1 MVLDRR
7 NTEDIDI
14 STEPVRPLNAG
25 PPARPPFLSPARE
38 GGAAR
43 RWWGGLTKQSK
54 LSILLAVGALIVVIS
69 ISWIA
74 SSATG
79 DITDSAVLVDG
90 TETVPPVDT
99 SAHFTKNVYF
109 LGLSTLTF
117 SLDETASKA
126 SLTTL
131 GLMAEMPHLTRSTG
145 SKDVRS
151 HALPVIPTP
160 LAGAGR
166 ASGMGELRDTSGE
179 DAVDGDAELI
189 RRGNQIADRYTPLYR
204 AYLDEVTAIQDTVSR
219 LWPPEEFKASYDL
232 LLKSCDT
239 LSLAMSE
246 SVRGLELLRN
256 TTHDN
261 ALQADRAIQE
271 SSRLLFEGTGYL
283 NQSAALL
290 PLP

>member
-1 MVLDRR
+1 MLDKR
-7 NTEDIDI
+7 NSEEIDI
-14 STEPVRPLNAG
+14 PAEPVTRFNAG

-38 GGAAR
+38 GGAAH

-54 LSILLAVGALIVVIS
+54 LSVLLAVGALIVVIS

-79 DITDSAVLVDG
+79 DVSNKAVLVDV
-90 TETVPPVDT
+90 TETVPPMDT
-99 SAHFTKNVYF
+99 SAHFTENVYF

-117 SLDETASKA
+117 RLDETASNA

-131 GLMAEMPHLTRSTG
+131 ELMAEMPHLTRSTG
-145 SKDVRS
+145 SKDVHSR
-151 HALPVIPTP
+151 AMPVIPTP

-166 ASGMGELRDTSGE
+166 ASGLGESRETSGE
-179 DAVDGDAELI
+179 DTVNGDAELL
-189 RRGNQIADRYTPLYR
+189 RRGNQIADRYVPLYQ
-204 AYLDEVTAIQDTVSR
+204 AYLDEVTVIQDTVEP

-239 LSLAMSE
+239 LSRAMSE
-246 SVRGLELLRN
+246 SIRGLELLRN
-256 TTHDN
+256 ASYEN

>member
-1 MVLDRR
+1 LDRR
-7 NTEDIDI
+7 TPEDIDI

-25 PPARPPFLSPARE
+25 HPSRPPFLSPEKR

-43 RWWGGLTKQSK
+43 RWWVGLTKQSK
-54 LSILLAVGALIVVIS
+54 LGILLAACAIIAVVS
-69 ISWIA
+69 ISFIA
-74 SSATG
+74 SDVTG
-79 DITDSAVLVDG
+79 DSSSRVIPVNG
-90 TETVPPVDT
+90 ETTVMPVNV
-99 SAHFTKNVYF
+99 SAHFTENVYF
-109 LGLSTLTF
+109 LGLSALTF
-117 SLDETASKA
+117 RLNETAGNA

-131 GLMAEMPHLTRSTG
+131 ELMAQMPHLTRSTG

-151 HALPVIPTP
+151 RALPVSPTP
-160 LAGAGR
+160 LAGAGQV
-166 ASGMGELRDTSGE
+166 SGMGETREPSGE
-179 DAVDGDAELI
+179 DAVNGDAELI
-189 RRGNQIADRYTPLYR
+189 RKGNRLADRYIPVYQV
-204 AYLDEVTAIQDTVSR
+204 YLEEITVIR
-219 LWPPEEFKASYDL
+219 ETVAGVWPPEEFKASYDL

-246 SVRGLELLRN
+246 SIRGLELLRN
-256 TTHDN
+256 TSPEN